1 MPTNEAS
8 AEREQTNESLRRERE
23 KTDHALAERQAAEE
37 DSDEVVHRA
46 RESADAVLTEARA
59 KADERLEASPQVGPD
74 ATLAEERVLE
84 DEALQDERASADE
97 VLRREREENARV
109 LSRLLPLE
117 REKTDRF
124 LLTERARSDVALSN
138 RDNFLGLVSHDL
150 RNLLGGI
157 VMSAEL
163 LSAKAPENEDGAQTR
178 LATTRIQRYAARMN
192 RLIGD
197 LLDVASIDA
206 GKLAMTPVLS
216 DAATLIAEAVDTFQ
230 AAASAKGISLQSE
243 IAEGPLLAEF
253 DYDRML
259 QVLANVITNAIKFT
273 SQGGSIRVRGER
285 AGDELCFSIS
295 DTGSG
300 IPGNML
306 EAIFER
312 FWQVGK
318 NDRRGVGLGLYIS
331 RCIVEAHGGKIW
343 AESTL
348 GEGSRL
354 SFTLPSMS
362 GATPPS
368 RSESHGSGRPES
380 GSGPGLC
387 T

>member
-8 AEREQTNESLRRERE
+8 AEREQTDESLRMERE
-23 KTDHALAERQAAEE
+23 KTDSALAERQAAEE
-37 DSDEVVHRA
+37 DSDLVLQHA
-46 RESADAVLTEARA
+46 RENADAVLTESRA
-59 KADERLEASPQVGPD
+59 KADERLEAWPD
-74 ATLAEERVLE
+74 AGTHATLVEERVLE

-97 VLRREREENARV
+97 MLRREREENARV

-117 REKTDRF
+117 RERTDRF
-124 LLTERARSDVALSN
+124 LLTERFRSDVALSN

-157 VMSAEL
+157 VISAEL
-163 LSAKAPENEDGAQTR
+163 LSAGAAGKENGAQI
-178 LATTRIQRYAARMN
+178 LVGTTRIQRYAARMN

-197 LLDVASIDA
+197 LMDVASIDA
-206 GKLAMTPVLS
+206 GKLAMTPAPG

-230 AAASAKGISLQSE
+230 ATASAKGISLQTE
-243 IAEGPLLAEF
+243 IVEGPLLAEF
-253 DYDRML
+253 DHDRML
-259 QVLANVITNAIKFT
+259 QVFANIISNAIKFT
-273 SQGGSIRVRGER
+273 AKDGSIRVHGEC
-285 AGDELCFSIS
+285 AGDELRFSIS

-300 IPGNML
+300 IPGSLL

-318 NDRRGVGLGLYIS
+318 DDRRGLGLGLYIS

-354 SFTLPSMS
+354 CFTLPS
-362 GATPPS
+362 PNK
-368 RSESHGSGRPES
+368 RE
-380 GSGPGLC
+380 
-387 T
+387 

>member
-8 AEREQTNESLRRERE
+8 AEREQTDESLRLERE

-37 DSDEVVHRA
+37 DSDLVVHNA

-59 KADERLEASPQVGPD
+59 KADERLEASPHFGAD

-84 DEALQDERASADE
+84 DEALQEERASADE
-97 VLRREREENARV
+97 SLRHEREENARV
-109 LSRLLPLE
+109 LARLLPLE

-124 LLTERARSDVALSN
+124 LLTERARSDVALAN

-157 VMSAEL
+157 VLGAEL
-163 LSAKAPENEDGAQTR
+163 LSAKAPKDEDGAQTV
-178 LATTRIQRYAARMN
+178 ATTSRIQRYAARMN

-206 GKLAMTPVLS
+206 GKLAMTPVPG
-216 DAATLIAEAVDTFQ
+216 DAAALIAEAVATFQ
-230 AAASAKGISLQSE
+230 PAASAQGISLQTE
-243 IAEGPLLAEF
+243 IAGGPLLAEF
-253 DYDRML
+253 DHDRML
-259 QVLANVITNAIKFT
+259 QVLANIIANAIKFT
-273 SQGGSIRVRGER
+273 SRGGSIQVRGER
-285 AGDELCFSIS
+285 TRDELRFSIS

-300 IPGNML
+300 IPDTML

-318 NDRRGVGLGLYIS
+318 KDRRGVGLGLYIS
-331 RCIVEAHGGKIW
+331 RCIVDAHGGRIW

-348 GEGSRL
+348 GEGSRFC
-354 SFTLPSMS
+354 FTLP
-362 GATPPS
+362 APT
-368 RSESHGSGRPES
+368 
-380 GSGPGLC
+380 
-387 T
+387 

>member
-1 MPTNEAS
+1 MPTNEGS
-8 AEREQTNESLRRERE
+8 AEREQTDESLRRERE

-37 DSDEVVHRA
+37 DSDLVVRRA
-46 RESADAVLTEARA
+46 RESADALLTEVRA
-59 KADERLEASPQVGPD
+59 KADELLEGSPQVGTR
-74 ATLAEERVLE
+74 ATLAEERGLE
-84 DEALQDERASADE
+84 DEALQDERAAADE
-97 VLRREREENARV
+97 ILRRERDENARV

-157 VMSAEL
+157 VMGAEL
-163 LSAKAPENEDGAQTR
+163 LSARAPENEEGAQT
-178 LATTRIQRYAARMN
+178 LVTTARIQRYAARMN

-206 GKLAMTPVLS
+206 GKLAMTPVPG
-216 DAATLIAEAVDTFQ
+216 DAAPLIAEAVDTFQ
-230 AAASAKGISLQSE
+230 AAASAKGISLQTE
-243 IAEGPLLAEF
+243 IVEGPLPAEF
-253 DYDRML
+253 DHDRML
-259 QVLANVITNAIKFT
+259 QVLANVIANAIKFT
-273 SQGGSIRVRGER
+273 SQGGRIQVRGEC
-285 AGDELCFSIS
+285 AGDELRFSIS

-300 IPGNML
+300 IPGNLL

-318 NDRRGVGLGLYIS
+318 DDRRGVGLGLYIS

-354 SFTLPSMS
+354 CFTLPVQA
-362 GATPPS
+362 G
-368 RSESHGSGRPES
+368 G
-380 GSGPGLC
+380 
-387 T
+387 

>member
-8 AEREQTNESLRRERE
+8 AEREQTDESLRLERER
-23 KTDHALAERQAAEE
+23 TDHALAERQAAEE
-37 DSDEVVHRA
+37 DSDLIVHNA

-59 KADERLEASPQVGPD
+59 KADERLEASPHVGTD

-84 DEALQDERASADE
+84 DEALQSERASADE
-97 VLRREREENARV
+97 ILRRERDENARV

-117 REKTDRF
+117 RERTDRF

-163 LSAKAPENEDGAQTR
+163 LSARAPETEDGAQTR
-178 LATTRIQRYAARMN
+178 AMTTRIQRYAARMN

-206 GKLAMTPVLS
+206 GKLAITPVPG
-216 DAATLIAEAVDTFQ
+216 DAAALIAEAVDTFQ
-230 AAASAKGISLQSE
+230 AAASAQGVSLQ
-243 IAEGPLLAEF
+243 AEDVVGPLRTEF
-253 DYDRML
+253 DHDRML
-259 QVLANVITNAIKFT
+259 QVLANIVTNAIKFT
-273 SQGGSIRVRGER
+273 SRGGRIRVRGER
-285 AGDELCFSIS
+285 AGDELRFTIS

-354 SFTLPSMS
+354 CFTLP
-362 GATPPS
+362 AAPA
-368 RSESHGSGRPES
+368 
-380 GSGPGLC
+380 
-387 T
+387 